1 MIILLDKFGNISLF
15 LKDFFHNCILN
26 KIWQIFEFSEIFWN
40 NALTI
45 EHKWFQYFQKSV
57 CFDNNKLGQIVS
69 TFSEKVSKSWTTWY
83 LVILPYCPPWCP
95 RSRASFHQ
103 KWTTFSFS
111 WRAENVG
118 KFGGFSIFSEMLRLK
133 VGVILENV
141 GIFKGKLDMRYLK
154 KLVITKCTKI
164 INFVHCL
171 WYFMKK

>member
-1 MIILLDKFGNISLF
+1 LLDKSDRFSLF
-15 LKDFFHNCILN
+15 LTIFLQNCIIH
-26 KIWQIFEFSEIFWN
+26 KFWQIFKFCEIFWN
-40 NALTI
+40 TALTI
-45 EHKWFQYFQKSV
+45 DRKRFLYFQKSE
-57 CFDNNKLGQIVS
+57 CFDENKRRS
-69 TFSEKVSKSWTTWY
+69 FSPTFSEKVSKSWTKWY
-83 LVILPYCPPWCP
+83 LVILPYHPPWCP